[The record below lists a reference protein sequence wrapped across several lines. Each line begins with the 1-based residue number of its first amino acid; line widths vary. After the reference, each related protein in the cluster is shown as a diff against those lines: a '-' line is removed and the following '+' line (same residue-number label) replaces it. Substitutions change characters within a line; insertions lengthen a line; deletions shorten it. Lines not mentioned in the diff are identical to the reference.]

1 MKLQESGEMY
11 LETLYILS
19 RGSDTVRSLDIAEY
33 RGFSKPSVSR
43 AVGILGKSGF
53 ITVDP
58 KGYLHLTPHGEEVAK
73 KIFERHT
80 LITELL
86 VSIGV
91 PREVAEDDACKIEH
105 DVSDVSFEALRV
117 FYETRNKGSE

>member
-53 ITVDP
+53 ITVDL

-86 VSIGV
+86 VSLGV

-105 DVSDVSFEALRV
+105 DVSDVSFEALRA
-117 FYETRNKGSE
+117 FYETRNKERE